1 MAVKKQRRAA
11 PISSQDAEGTRAHL
25 VLLEDMKSQIQVVL
39 EAVTSS
45 REEVRR
51 DLREVDERL
60 GARINNLG
68 EAVKQNSADIQQ
80 NSADIKQNSADI
92 KQNSADIR
100 IVREE
105 VAGLRRD
112 FDRRPE
118 LERMKALEDRVARVE
133 AKVAGIP

>member
-60 GARINNLG
+60 GARINNL
-68 EAVKQNSADIQQ
+68 EAAV
-80 NSADIKQNSADI
+80 KQNSADI

>member
-1 MAVKKQRRAA
+1 VAVKKQRRAA
-11 PISSQDAEGTRAHL
+11 PPISSPDAEGTRAHL

-45 REEVRR
+45 REELRR

-60 GARINNLG
+60 GARISNL
-68 EAVKQNSADIQQ
+68 EAAVKQ

-92 KQNSADIR
+92 KQNSADIKQNSADINQNTADIR
-100 IVREE
+100 SVREE

-112 FDRRPE
+112 FDR
-118 LERMKALEDRVARVE
+118 ARSSNE
-133 AKVAGIP
+133 

>member
-60 GARINNLG
+60 GARINNL
-68 EAVKQNSADIQQ
+68 EAAVKQ

-118 LERMKALEDRVARVE
+118 LERMKALENPVARGE
-133 AKVAGIP
+133 TKVAGIP

>member
-11 PISSQDAEGTRAHL
+11 PPISSPDAEGTRAHL

-45 REEVRR
+45 REELRR

-60 GARINNLG
+60 GARIANL
-68 EAVKQNSADIQQ
+68 EAAVKQNST
-80 NSADIKQNSADI
+80 DIKQNSADI
-92 KQNSADIR
+92 KQNTADIR
-100 IVREE
+100 SVREE

>member
-60 GARINNLG
+60 GARINNL
-68 EAVKQNSADIQQ
+68 EAAVKQ

>member
-60 GARINNLG
+60 GARINNL
-68 EAVKQNSADIQQ
+68 EAAVKQ

-133 AKVAGIP
+133 AKLAGIP